1 MELVLSK
8 RAREDVPYLQLVAAE
23 NYGALCESASEMIAG
38 CIIKGIVDN
47 GRFTLG
53 LCTGTPAP
61 GVYRSLAMKDGI
73 DWSCVHVFLL
83 EEVFARPG
91 AGTCMEAL
99 RNNFLRYVPVP
110 EDNIHT
116 PNTEGFASAP
126 QRFAADYERSI
137 ADNGGLDLAV
147 VTQTEKFGVSF
158 MNRDTGSIENYGVAG
173 DPDSNLF
180 AAVPGIMTIARARRT
195 VLLSAG
201 KNRALGLKLFMT
213 GPEDAERPVTMLRY
227 CRDIT
232 VFAGHEAASLLR
244 RL

>member
-8 RAREDVPYLQLVAAE
+8 RAREDEPYLQLVAAE

-91 AGTCMEAL
+91 AGTCMEVL

-126 QRFAADYERSI
+126 QRTPAGWTSRWSPRPRS
-137 ADNGGLDLAV
+137 
-147 VTQTEKFGVSF
+147 
-158 MNRDTGSIENYGVAG
+158 
-173 DPDSNLF
+173 
-180 AAVPGIMTIARARRT
+180 
-195 VLLSAG
+195 SA
-201 KNRALGLKLFMT
+201 
-213 GPEDAERPVTMLRY
+213 
-227 CRDIT
+227 CR
-232 VFAGHEAASLLR
+232 S
-244 RL
+244 